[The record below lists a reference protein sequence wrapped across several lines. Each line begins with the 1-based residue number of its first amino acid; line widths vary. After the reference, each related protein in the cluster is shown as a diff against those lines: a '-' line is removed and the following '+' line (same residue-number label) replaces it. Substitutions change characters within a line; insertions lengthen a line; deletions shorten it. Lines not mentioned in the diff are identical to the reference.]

1 MPSRSYE
8 VRGDLNHL
16 RPSSYET
23 YLFRPTGFY
32 GLTELSDLAVY
43 LGKWDDAHPDQENV
57 L

>member
-8 VRGDLNHL
+8 GDLNHL

-32 GLTELSDLAVY
+32 GLTEFVRFGCLP
-43 LGKWDDAHPDQENV
+43 G
-57 L
+57 

>member
-1 MPSRSYE
+1 MW
-8 VRGDLNHL
+8 GDLNHL